1 MSPLY
6 AVLDAIKN
14 AGGPV
19 SLSRLGHE
27 LNIEPDAL
35 QGMIDFWVRKGRLRV
50 QGALPGSATGCT
62 LAGCASCPVEGPESC
77 PVLLHM
83 PRRYEFV
90 GEQ

>member
-19 SLSRLGHE
+19 SLGQLGRE
-27 LNIEPDAL
+27 LGVEPAAL

-50 QGALPGSATGCT
+50 QGAAASGATCAPSGC
-62 LAGCASCPVEGPESC
+62 AGCPVDGPEGC
-77 PVLLHM
+77 PILLHA
-83 PRRYEFV
+83 PRRYELT
-90 GEQ
+90 GEN